1 MGFFQDLVNNPVG
14 TVSNTVS
21 NVVSNPAGAIGDF
34 WNTGGRNAAALAA
47 AYYGGNYLFGGA
59 GAGAGV
65 ADPYALSGAG
75 GGLASSAGGAYN
87 PYTAAL
93 GGAGAAGAGFAGDPY
108 ALSGAGGGLT
118 SSAGSAYNPYTAAL
132 GGAGGGVNA
141 LTGAGMGTSWMMPAA
156 ILGSSLYGANAAQQ
170 AGSAQAAAA
179 SRAADLQYQQ
189 FRDIAALQEPFRQ
202 AGVRALPQLE
212 AQRNMMPGAFT
223 GKVDLTQDPGYA
235 FRLSEGQKAL
245 DRSAAAR
252 GGLISGGAMKAAQRF
267 GQEMGSQEYQNAYN
281 RALTGYNADVAREA
295 TGYNRLAALAG
306 YGQTATGQ
314 IGAAGQNM
322 ASNVGNLMTSGA
334 AAGAAGQVGGANA
347 LTGGLGSYLN
357 YAGQQD
363 MLNAY
368 NARTAMRST
377 YTG

>member
-1 MGFFQDLVNNPVG
+1 MGFIQDLVTNPIG
-14 TVSNTVS
+14 TLSDTANK
-21 NVVSNPAGAIGDF
+21 VVSNPAGAIGDF

-47 AYYGGNYLFGGA
+47 AYYGGNALYGAYGGA
-59 GAGAGV
+59 GAGA
-65 ADPYALSGAG
+65 ADLAASYGAG
-75 GGLASSAGGAYN
+75 GGGVGAG
-87 PYTAAL
+87 TAA
-93 GGAGAAGAGFAGDPY
+93 GVGAGAA
-108 ALSGAGGGLT
+108 
-118 SSAGSAYNPYTAAL
+118 
-132 GGAGGGVNA
+132 GVNA
-141 LTGAGMGTSWMMPAA
+141 LTGAGMGSSWMMPAA
-156 ILGSSLYGANAAQQ
+156 ILGSSLFGANAARQS
-170 AGSAQAAAA
+170 GDMQAAAA

-189 FRDIAALQEPFRQ
+189 FRDTAALQEPFRQ

-235 FRLSEGQKAL
+235 FRLSEGEKMLGRNAAV
-245 DRSAAAR
+245 RS
-252 GGLISGGAMKAAQRF
+252 GVISGGALKAAQRF
-267 GQEMGSQEYQNAYN
+267 GQDYGSQEYQNAFG

-334 AAGAAGQVGGANA
+334 AANAAGTVGGINA

>member
-1 MGFFQDLVNNPVG
+1 MGFFQQLLSNPVQ
-14 TVSNTVS
+14 TVANTVS

-34 WNTGGRNAAALAA
+34 YNTGGRDAAALAA
-47 AYYGGNYLFGGA
+47 AYYGGNYLLG
-59 GAGAGV
+59 
-65 ADPYALSGAG
+65 
-75 GGLASSAGGAYN
+75 
-87 PYTAAL
+87 
-93 GGAGAAGAGFAGDPY
+93 GGAGAAGAGAGAAD
-108 ALSGAGGGLT
+108 L
-118 SSAGSAYNPYTAAL
+118 TAAY
-132 GGAGGGVNA
+132 GGAGAGTAGA
-141 LTGAGMGTSWMMPAA
+141 AGAGAAGASSYLLPAA

-189 FRDIAALQEPFRQ
+189 FRDTAALQEPFRQ
-202 AGVRALPQLE
+202 VGIRALPQLE

-235 FRLSEGQKAL
+235 FRFSEGQKAL
-245 DRSAAAR
+245 DRSAAVR
-252 GGLISGGAMKAAQRF
+252 SGAMSGSALKNAVRF
-267 GQEMGSQEYQNAYN
+267 GQDYGSQEYQNAYN

-295 TGYNRLAALAG
+295 TGYNRLATLAG
-306 YGQTATGQ
+306 YGPTATGQ

-363 MLNAY
+363 QLAAY
-368 NARTAMRST
+368 NARTAQQST
-377 YTG
+377 YAQPPNFIYRG

>member
-1 MGFFQDLVNNPVG
+1 MGFFQQLLSDPG
-14 TVSNTVS
+14 KTVSDTVS

-34 WNTGGRNAAALAA
+34 WNTGGRDAAALAA
-47 AYYGGNYLFGGA
+47 LYYGGPAAWEYLSGA
-59 GAGAGV
+59 GAGAGAGAAGA
-65 ADPYALSGAG
+65 ADLTAAYGAG
-75 GGLASSAGGAYN
+75 GGGVGAG
-87 PYTAAL
+87 TAA
-93 GGAGAAGAGFAGDPY
+93 GIGAGAAGA
-108 ALSGAGGGLT
+108 
-118 SSAGSAYNPYTAAL
+118 
-132 GGAGGGVNA
+132 GGVNA
-141 LTGAGMGTSWMMPAA
+141 LTGAGMGSSWMLPAA
-156 ILGSSLYGANAAQQ
+156 ILGSSLYGSNAAQQ

-179 SRAADLQYQQ
+179 NRAADLQYQQ
-189 FRDIAALQEPFRQ
+189 FRDQAALLEPFRQ

-212 AQRNMMPGAFT
+212 SQRNMMPGAFT
-223 GKVDLTQDPGYA
+223 GKVDLGQDPGYA

-252 GGLISGGAMKAAQRF
+252 GGLISGGALKAAQRF
-267 GQEMGSQEYQNAYN
+267 GQDLGSQEYQNAYT

-334 AAGAAGQVGGANA
+334 AANAAGTVGGANA

-363 MLNAY
+363 MLAAY
-368 NARTAMRST
+368 NDRTRRST
-377 YTG
+377 YT

>member
-1 MGFFQDLVNNPVG
+1 MGWLKDFVTNPVG
-14 TVSNTVS
+14 TVTDTVS
-21 NVVSNPAGAIGDF
+21 NVVSNPSGAIGNF
-34 WNTGGRNAAALAA
+34 WNTGGRDAAALAA

-59 GAGAGV
+59 GAGAG
-65 ADPYALSGAG
+65 AGAATGAFDMGLGLDAMTGGAG
-75 GGLASSAGGAYN
+75 AVGAGAAGA
-87 PYTAAL
+87 
-93 GGAGAAGAGFAGDPY
+93 GGAGAAGA
-108 ALSGAGGGLT
+108 
-118 SSAGSAYNPYTAAL
+118 
-132 GGAGGGVNA
+132 GGVNA

-189 FRDIAALQEPFRQ
+189 FRDTAALQEPFRQ
-202 AGVRALPQLE
+202 VGIRALPQLE

-252 GGLISGGAMKAAQRF
+252 GGLISGGALKAAQRF
-267 GQEMGSQEYQNAYN
+267 GQDLGSQEYQNAYN
-281 RALTGYNADVAREA
+281 RALTGYNADVARES

-334 AAGAAGQVGGANA
+334 AANAAGSVGSANA

-363 MLNAY
+363 QLNAY

>member
-1 MGFFQDLVNNPVG
+1 MAFFQNLITNPIG
-14 TVSNTVS
+14 TLSDTATK
-21 NVVSNPAGAIGDF
+21 VVQNPAGAADDF
-34 WNTGGRNAAALAA
+34 WKTGGGDAAKAAAIAA
-47 AYYGGNYLFGGA
+47 AIYYGGPAAMQYFDSA
-59 GAGAGV
+59 GA
-65 ADPYALSGAG
+65 
-75 GGLASSAGGAYN
+75 
-87 PYTAAL
+87 
-93 GGAGAAGAGFAGDPY
+93 GAGAAGAGA
-108 ALSGAGGGLT
+108 ATGAFDMGLGLDAMT
-118 SSAGSAYNPYTAAL
+118 
-132 GGAGGGVNA
+132 GGAGAVGAGAAGVNA
-141 LTGAGMGTSWMMPAA
+141 LTGAGMGSSWMMPAA

-202 AGVRALPQLE
+202 VGIRALPQLE

-235 FRLSEGQKAL
+235 FRFSEGQKAL
-245 DRSAAAR
+245 DRSAAVR
-252 GGLISGGAMKAAQRF
+252 SGAMSGSALKNAVRF
-267 GQEMGSQEYQNAYN
+267 GQDYGSQEYQNAYN
-281 RALTGYNADVAREA
+281 RALTGYNADVARET
-295 TGYNRLAALAG
+295 TGYNRLATLAG
-306 YGQTATGQ
+306 YGPTATGQ

-363 MLNAY
+363 MLAAY
-368 NARTAMRST
+368 NDRTRRST
-377 YTG
+377 YT

>member
-93 GGAGAAGAGFAGDPY
+93 GGAG
-108 ALSGAGGGLT
+108 
-118 SSAGSAYNPYTAAL
+118 
-132 GGAGGGVNA
+132 GGVNA

-189 FRDIAALQEPFRQ
+189 FRDTAALQEPFRQ
-202 AGVRALPQLE
+202 VGIRALPQLE

-223 GKVDLTQDPGYA
+223 GKIDLTQDPGYA
-235 FRLSEGQKAL
+235 FRFSEGQKAL
-245 DRSAAAR
+245 DRSAAVR
-252 GGLISGGAMKAAQRF
+252 SGAMSGSALKNAVRF
-267 GQEMGSQEYQNAYN
+267 GQDYGSQEYQNAYN

-306 YGQTATGQ
+306 YGPTATGQ

-334 AAGAAGQVGGANA
+334 AANAAGSVGSANA

-363 MLNAY
+363 MLAAY
-368 NARTAMRST
+368 NDRTRRST
-377 YTG
+377 YT

>member
-1 MGFFQDLVNNPVG
+1 MGFFQDLITNPVG
-14 TVSNTVS
+14 TLSDTATK
-21 NVVSNPAGAIGDF
+21 VVQNPAGAADDF
-34 WNTGGRNAAALAA
+34 WKTGGGDAAKAAAIAA
-47 AYYGGNYLFGGA
+47 AIYYGGPAAMQYFGSAGA
-59 GAGAGV
+59 GAGAGA
-65 ADPYALSGAG
+65 ADLAAAYGAG
-75 GGLASSAGGAYN
+75 GGGVGAG
-87 PYTAAL
+87 TAAGI
-93 GGAGAAGAGFAGDPY
+93 GGGMAGA
-108 ALSGAGGGLT
+108 
-118 SSAGSAYNPYTAAL
+118 
-132 GGAGGGVNA
+132 GGVNA
-141 LTGAGMGTSWMMPAA
+141 LTGAGMGSSWMMPAA
-156 ILGSSLYGANAAQQ
+156 ILGSSLLGSSASRQ
-170 AGSAQAAAA
+170 AGDMQAAAA

-189 FRDIAALQEPFRQ
+189 FRDQAALLEPFRQ

-212 AQRNMMPGAFT
+212 SQRNMMPGAFT
-223 GKVDLTQDPGYA
+223 GTVDLTQDPGYA

-252 GGLISGGAMKAAQRF
+252 GGLISGGALKAAQRF
-267 GQEMGSQEYQNAYN
+267 GQDLGSQEYQNAYN

-334 AAGAAGQVGGANA
+334 AANAAGTVGGINA

-363 MLNAY
+363 MLAAY
-368 NARTAMRST
+368 NDRTRRST
-377 YTG
+377 YT

>member
-1 MGFFQDLVNNPVG
+1 MTFWV
-14 TVSNTVS
+14 
-21 NVVSNPAGAIGDF
+21 AGA
-34 WNTGGRNAAALAA
+34 
-47 AYYGGNYLFGGA
+47 
-59 GAGAGV
+59 V
-65 ADPYALSGAG
+65 V
-75 GGLASSAGGAYN
+75 
-87 PYTAAL
+87 
-93 GGAGAAGAGFAGDPY
+93 
-108 ALSGAGGGLT
+108 
-118 SSAGSAYNPYTAAL
+118 GSALIGASTSRSAAS
-132 GGAGGGVNA
+132 
-141 LTGAGMGTSWMMPAA
+141 TQSDAA
-156 ILGSSLYGANAAQQ
+156 K
-170 AGSAQAAAA
+170 QAAEMQ
-179 SRAADLQYQQ
+179 RQQ
-189 FRDIAALQEPFRQ
+189 FSEQALLQEPFRQ
-202 AGVRALPQLE
+202 AGIRALPQLE

-252 GGLISGGAMKAAQRF
+252 GGLISGGALKAAQRF

-334 AAGAAGQVGGANA
+334 AAGAAGTVGSANA

>member
-1 MGFFQDLVNNPVG
+1 MGFFQDLITNPIG
-14 TVSNTVS
+14 TVSDTATKFVQ
-21 NVVSNPAGAIGDF
+21 NPAGTLDDY
-34 WNTGGRNAAALAA
+34 WKTGGGDAAKAAAIAA
-47 AYYGGNYLFGGA
+47 AIYYGGPAAMQYFGSAGA
-59 GAGAGV
+59 GAGA
-65 ADPYALSGAG
+65 ADLAASYGAG
-75 GGLASSAGGAYN
+75 GGGVGAG
-87 PYTAAL
+87 TAAGI
-93 GGAGAAGAGFAGDPY
+93 GGGMGAADLAAAY
-108 ALSGAGGGLT
+108 GAGGGGVG
-118 SSAGSAYNPYTAAL
+118 AGTAAGI
-132 GGAGGGVNA
+132 GGSMAGAGGVNA
-141 LTGAGMGTSWMMPAA
+141 LTGAGMGSSWMLPAA

-189 FRDIAALQEPFRQ
+189 FRDTAALQEPFRQ

-223 GKVDLTQDPGYA
+223 GTVDLTQDPGYA

-252 GGLISGGAMKAAQRF
+252 GGLISGGALKAAQRF
-267 GQEMGSQEYQNAYN
+267 GQDLGSQEYQNAYN

-334 AAGAAGQVGGANA
+334 AANAAGSVGSANA

>member
-1 MGFFQDLVNNPVG
+1 MSFFKQFFNDPIG

-34 WNTGGRNAAALAA
+34 WNTGGRDAATAAALL
-47 AYYGGNYLFGGA
+47 YGGN
-59 GAGAGV
+59 
-65 ADPYALSGAG
+65 ALY
-75 GGLASSAGGAYN
+75 GAY
-87 PYTAAL
+87 
-93 GGAGAAGAGFAGDPY
+93 GGAGAAGAA
-108 ALSGAGGGLT
+108 
-118 SSAGSAYNPYTAAL
+118 NAA
-132 GGAGGGVNA
+132 
-141 LTGAGMGTSWMMPAA
+141 TGAGMGSSWMLPAA
-156 ILGSSLYGANAAQQ
+156 IFGSSLLGSSTAQQ

-179 SRAADLQYQQ
+179 NRAADLQYQQ
-189 FRDIAALQEPFRQ
+189 FRDTAALQEPFRQ
-202 AGVRALPQLE
+202 AGVRALPLLE

-223 GKVDLTQDPGYA
+223 GKVDLGQDPGYA

-252 GGLISGGAMKAAQRF
+252 GGLISGGALKAAQRF
-267 GQEMGSQEYQNAYN
+267 GQDLGSQEYQNAYN

-334 AAGAAGQVGGANA
+334 AANAAGQVGGTNA
-347 LTGGLGSYLN
+347 LTGGLSTYLN
-357 YAGQQD
+357 YNQGNNLVNALSARNVSMNPYYGGAGGYGGGD
-363 MLNAY
+363 YGGGSRAGMID
-368 NARTAMRST
+368 TPF
-377 YTG
+377 

>member
-1 MGFFQDLVNNPVG
+1 MPWMI
-14 TVSNTVS
+14 
-21 NVVSNPAGAIGDF
+21 PAAI
-34 WNTGGRNAAALAA
+34 
-47 AYYGGNYLFGGA
+47 FGGA
-59 GAGAGV
+59 
-65 ADPYALSGAG
+65 L
-75 GGLASSAGGAYN
+75 
-87 PYTAAL
+87 
-93 GGAGAAGAGFAGDPY
+93 
-108 ALSGAGGGLT
+108 
-118 SSAGSAYNPYTAAL
+118 
-132 GGAGGGVNA
+132 
-141 LTGAGMGTSWMMPAA
+141 
-156 ILGSSLYGANAAQQ
+156 LGSSASRSAASQQ
-170 AGSAQAAAA
+170 SDAA
-179 SRAADLQYQQ
+179 SRAADLQRQQ
-189 FRDIAALQEPFRQ
+189 FSEQALLQEPFRQ
-202 AGVRALPQLE
+202 VGIRALPQLE

-334 AAGAAGQVGGANA
+334 AAGAAGTVGQANA
-347 LTGGLGSYLN
+347 LTGGLSTYLN
-357 YAGQQD
+357 YNQGNNLVNA
-363 MLNAY
+363 LNARGTGGGNFMNQY
-368 NARTAMRST
+368 NAIGSGPASAGYGYYDIPMQPGGG
-377 YTG
+377 Y

>member
-1 MGFFQDLVNNPVG
+1 MGFFQDLITNPIG
-14 TVSNTVS
+14 TLSDTATK
-21 NVVSNPAGAIGDF
+21 VVQNPAGAADDF
-34 WNTGGRNAAALAA
+34 WKTGGGDAAKAAAIAA
-47 AYYGGNYLFGGA
+47 AIYYGGPAAMQYFGSAGA
-59 GAGAGV
+59 GAGAG
-65 ADPYALSGAG
+65 AATGAFDMGLGLDAMTGGAG
-75 GGLASSAGGAYN
+75 AV
-87 PYTAAL
+87 
-93 GGAGAAGAGFAGDPY
+93 GAGAAGA
-108 ALSGAGGGLT
+108 
-118 SSAGSAYNPYTAAL
+118 
-132 GGAGGGVNA
+132 GGVNA

-189 FRDIAALQEPFRQ
+189 FRDQAALQEPFRQ
-202 AGVRALPQLE
+202 VGVRALPQLE

-223 GKVDLTQDPGYA
+223 GKVDLGQDPGYA

-252 GGLISGGAMKAAQRF
+252 GGLISGGALKAAQRF
-267 GQEMGSQEYQNAYN
+267 GQEMGSQEYQNAYSQ
-281 RALTGYNADVAREA
+281 ALTGYNADVAREA

-363 MLNAY
+363 MLAAY
-368 NARTAMRST
+368 NDRTRRST
-377 YTG
+377 YT

>member
-1 MGFFQDLVNNPVG
+1 M
-14 TVSNTVS
+14 
-21 NVVSNPAGAIGDF
+21 
-34 WNTGGRNAAALAA
+34 
-47 AYYGGNYLFGGA
+47 
-59 GAGAGV
+59 
-65 ADPYALSGAG
+65 
-75 GGLASSAGGAYN
+75 
-87 PYTAAL
+87 
-93 GGAGAAGAGFAGDPY
+93 AGAA
-108 ALSGAGGGLT
+108 
-118 SSAGSAYNPYTAAL
+118 
-132 GGAGGGVNA
+132 GVNA

-156 ILGSSLYGANAAQQ
+156 ILGSSLYGSNAAQQ

-179 SRAADLQYQQ
+179 NRAADLQYQQ
-189 FRDIAALQEPFRQ
+189 FRDQAALLEPFRQ

-235 FRLSEGQKAL
+235 FRFSEGQKAL
-245 DRSAAAR
+245 DRSAAVR
-252 GGLISGGAMKAAQRF
+252 SGAMSGSALKNAVRF
-267 GQEMGSQEYQNAYN
+267 GQDYGSQEYQNAFG

-334 AAGAAGQVGGANA
+334 AANAAGTVGGANA